1 MKKLFIILLLSF
13 IANHANAQNAMWIY
27 NSNGTVSTYNIAE
40 IDSLNFTPNMIDMLL
55 YQYGNNNNFSVSEID
70 SIIFKP
76 AQDIEPSSIYVEFNN
91 NGATVRHEV
100 SSEDFVVNVD
110 GANVSIVNSSVENL
124 SYYLSG
130 TTSDGS
136 FSLESE
142 VAYNI
147 ILDNIEL
154 TSTTTVPL
162 NLSKNVERNI
172 ILANSSSNILTDDTE
187 SDGKAVINTK
197 GTTNISGNGT
207 LTINANKKHGIS
219 SDNDI
224 NINGVTLNINH
235 TADESKGLKSDCSI
249 SLTDSDVTI
258 VSSGSLT
265 LEELDLGYDPT
276 YCTAIG
282 ADLNF
287 EMNGGNL
294 SITLPESNVAGR
306 GIKVDGD
313 ITIFNGNV
321 NIISHSD
328 GDTYTNSDG
337 EIDSYKS
344 SCIKADGNIYF
355 YDGNIILEATGA
367 AGKCVNADGE
377 IHLGK
382 ENEENTL
389 VLDMKTTGEKFYESG
404 YGEDAD
410 YANPKA
416 LSAEGNLYVYGG
428 DINIYTENDGGEGL
442 ESKDTIYIIDGYI
455 IIDTYDDAIN
465 GKSHIQI
472 DGGTLYANSRGNDA
486 IDSNGTI
493 TINNGFVVAAGQQAP
508 EGSFDCDNNTFKIT
522 GGTVVGIG
530 GHLSNPTASACTQRS
545 LVYNGITNGTA
556 LQIVDADGNELL
568 TYQVP
573 TYSGGPGGGGG
584 WPPGGGGP
592 GGGGPGGGEGLVLLF
607 TSPDLQEGSITV
619 KQGGTISGGE
629 EFYGYYT
636 GASYSGE
643 TTSQN
648 VTISGMV
655 TTFGNGGG
663 WPPF

>member
-1 MKKLFIILLLSF
+1 MKMLFIILLLSF

-55 YQYGNNNNFSVSEID
+55 YQDGNNNNFSVSEID

-100 SSEDFVVNVD
+100 SSEDFIVNVD

-136 FSLESE
+136 FTLESE

-321 NIISHSD
+321 NIISHSG

-442 ESKDTIYIIDGYI
+442 ESKNTVYIIDGYI

-592 GGGGPGGGEGLVLLF
+592 GGGEGLVLLF

>member
-55 YQYGNNNNFSVSEID
+55 YQDGNNNNFSVSEID

-258 VSSGSLT
+258 VSYGSLT

-321 NIISHSD
+321 NIISHSG

-344 SCIKADGNIYF
+344 SCIKADGSIYF

-442 ESKDTIYIIDGYI
+442 ESKNTVYIIDGYI

-545 LVYNGITNGTA
+545 LVYSGITNGTA
-556 LQIVDADGNELL
+556 LQIVDSNGNALL

-573 TYSGGPGGGGG
+573 TYNGGPGGGGG
-584 WPPGGGGP
+584 WPP

>member
-55 YQYGNNNNFSVSEID
+55 YQDGNNNNFSVSEID

-321 NIISHSD
+321 NIISHSG

-442 ESKDTIYIIDGYI
+442 ESKNTVYIIDGYI

-573 TYSGGPGGGGG
+573 TYSGGPGGGGD
-584 WPPGGGGP
+584 WPP

>member
-1 MKKLFIILLLSF
+1 MKKLFLILLLGLITNLS
-13 IANHANAQNAMWIY
+13 NAQNAMWIY
-27 NSNGTVSTYNIAE
+27 NSNGTVSTYNLAE
-40 IDSLNFTPNMIDMLL
+40 IDSLNFSQNMIEMLL
-55 YQYGNNNNFSVSEID
+55 YQNGNNNIIYVSEID

-76 AQDIEPSSIYVEFNN
+76 AQDIEPNTIYVEFNN
-91 NGATVRHEV
+91 NVATVRHEIT
-100 SSEDFVVNVD
+100 SEDFTVNVD
-110 GANVSIVNSSVENL
+110 GANVSIVNTSIENL
-124 SYYLSG
+124 NYYLSG
-130 TTSDGS
+130 TSNNGS

-142 VAYNI
+142 VAYNL

-154 TSTTTVPL
+154 TSTSTVPL
-162 NLSKNVERNI
+162 NLTKNVERNI
-172 ILANSSSNILTDDTE
+172 MLANGSVNVLTDNTG

-197 GTTNISGNGT
+197 GATDISGNGT

-235 TADESKGLKSDCSI
+235 TADASKGLKSDCNI

-313 ITIFNGNV
+313 ITIFNGNI
-321 NIISHSD
+321 NIVSHGS

-389 VLDMKTTGEKFYESG
+389 VLDLKTTGEKFYESG

-442 ESKDTIYIIDGYI
+442 ESKNTVYIIDGHI

-493 TINNGFVVAAGQQAP
+493 TINGGLIVAAGQQAP

-545 LVYNGITNGTA
+545 LVYSGITNGTA
-556 LQIVDADGNELL
+556 LQIVDSNGNALL

-573 TYSGGPGGGGG
+573 TYSGGPGGGG
-584 WPPGGGGP
+584 PGGP
-592 GGGGPGGGEGLVLLF
+592 GGGGPGGGEGLTLLF
-607 TSPDLQEGSITV
+607 TSADLQEGNITV

-636 GASYSGE
+636 GASYSGA
-643 TTSQN
+643 TTSQD

-655 TTFGNGGG
+655 TTFGGGGG

>member
-1 MKKLFIILLLSF
+1 MKKLFLILLLGLITNLSK
-13 IANHANAQNAMWIY
+13 AQNAMWIY
-27 NSNGTVSTYNIAE
+27 NSNGTVSTFEISE
-40 IDSLNFTPNMIDMLL
+40 IDSLNFSQNMIEMLL
-55 YQYGNNNNFSVSEID
+55 YQNGNNNNISVSEID

-76 AQDIEPSSIYVEFNN
+76 AQDIEPNTIYVEFNN
-91 NGATVRHEV
+91 NVATVRHEIT
-100 SSEDFVVNVD
+100 SEDFTVDVD
-110 GANVSIVNSSVENL
+110 GANVSIVNTSIENL
-124 SYYLSG
+124 NYYLSG
-130 TTSDGS
+130 TSNDGS

-142 VAYNI
+142 VAYNL

-154 TSTTTVPL
+154 TSTSTVPL
-162 NLSKNVERNI
+162 NLSKNIERNI
-172 ILANSSSNILTDDTE
+172 MLANGSVNVLTDNSD

-197 GTTNISGNGT
+197 GATNISGNGT

-235 TADESKGLKSDCSI
+235 TADASKGLKSDCNI

-306 GIKVDGD
+306 GIKVDGN
-313 ITIFNGNV
+313 ITIFDGDI
-321 NIISHSD
+321 NIVSHGG

-416 LSAEGNLYVYGG
+416 LSAEGDLYVYGG
-428 DINIYTENDGGEGL
+428 DINVYTENDGGEGL
-442 ESKDTIYIIDGYI
+442 ESKNTVHIIDGYI

-493 TINNGFVVAAGQQAP
+493 TINGGFIVAAGQQAP

-545 LVYNGITNGTA
+545 LVYSGINNGTA
-556 LQIVDADGNELL
+556 LQIVDSNGNALL

-573 TYSGGPGGGGG
+573 TYSGGPGGGG
-584 WPPGGGGP
+584 PGGP
-592 GGGGPGGGEGLVLLF
+592 GGGGPGGGEGLTLLF
-607 TSPDLQEGSITV
+607 TSADLQEGNITV

-643 TTSQN
+643 TTSQD

-655 TTFGNGGG
+655 TTFGGGGG

>member
-40 IDSLNFTPNMIDMLL
+40 IDSLNFTPNLIDMLL
-55 YQYGNNNNFSVSEID
+55 YQDGNNNNFSVSEID

-321 NIISHSD
+321 NIISHSG

-442 ESKDTIYIIDGYI
+442 ESKNTVYIIDGYI

-568 TYQVP
+568 TYQAP
-573 TYSGGPGGGGG
+573 TYNGGPGGGGG
-584 WPPGGGGP
+584 WPP

-607 TSPDLQEGSITV
+607 TSPDLQEGSISV

>member
-1 MKKLFIILLLSF
+1 MRKYFLILLLGLITNLS
-13 IANHANAQNAMWIY
+13 NAQNAMWIY
-27 NSNGTVSTYNIAE
+27 NSNGTVSTFEISE
-40 IDSLNFTPNMIDMLL
+40 IDSLNFSQNMIEMLL
-55 YQYGNNNNFSVSEID
+55 YQNGNNNIISVSEID

-76 AQDIEPSSIYVEFNN
+76 AQDIEPNTIYVEFNN
-91 NGATVRHEV
+91 NVATVRHEIT
-100 SSEDFVVNVD
+100 SEDFTVDVD
-110 GANVSIVNSSVENL
+110 GANVSIVNTSIENL
-124 SYYLSG
+124 NYYLSG
-130 TTSDGS
+130 TSNDGS

-142 VAYNI
+142 VAYNL

-154 TSTTTVPL
+154 TSTSTVPL
-162 NLSKNVERNI
+162 NLSKNIERNI
-172 ILANSSSNILTDDTE
+172 MLANGSVNILTDNTE

-197 GTTNISGNGT
+197 GATDISGNGT

-235 TADESKGLKSDCSI
+235 TADASKGLKSDCNI

-265 LEELDLGYDPT
+265 LEELGYDPT

-306 GIKVDGD
+306 GIKVDGN
-313 ITIFNGNV
+313 ITIFDGNI
-321 NIISHSD
+321 NIVSHGG

-416 LSAEGNLYVYGG
+416 LSAEGDLYVYGG

-442 ESKDTIYIIDGYI
+442 ESKNTVYIVDGHI

-493 TINNGFVVAAGQQAP
+493 TINGGLIVAAGQQAP

-545 LVYNGITNGTA
+545 LVYSGITNGTA
-556 LQIVDADGNELL
+556 LQIVNSNGNALL

-573 TYSGGPGGGGG
+573 TYSGGPGGGG
-584 WPPGGGGP
+584 PGGP
-592 GGGGPGGGEGLVLLF
+592 GGGGPGGGEGLTLLF
-607 TSPDLQEGSITV
+607 TSADLQEGNITV

-636 GASYSGE
+636 GANYSGE
-643 TTSQN
+643 TTSQD

-655 TTFGNGGG
+655 TTFGGGGG

>member
-55 YQYGNNNNFSVSEID
+55 YQDGNNNNFSVSEID

-172 ILANSSSNILTDDTE
+172 ILANSSFNILTDDTE

-321 NIISHSD
+321 NIISHSG

-442 ESKDTIYIIDGYI
+442 ESKNTVYIIDGYI

-592 GGGGPGGGEGLVLLF
+592 GGGEGLVLLF

>member
-55 YQYGNNNNFSVSEID
+55 YQDGNNNNFSVSEID

-249 SLTDSDVTI
+249 SLTNSDVTI

-321 NIISHSD
+321 NIISHSG

-442 ESKDTIYIIDGYI
+442 ESKNTVYIIDGYI

-592 GGGGPGGGEGLVLLF
+592 GGGEGLVLLF